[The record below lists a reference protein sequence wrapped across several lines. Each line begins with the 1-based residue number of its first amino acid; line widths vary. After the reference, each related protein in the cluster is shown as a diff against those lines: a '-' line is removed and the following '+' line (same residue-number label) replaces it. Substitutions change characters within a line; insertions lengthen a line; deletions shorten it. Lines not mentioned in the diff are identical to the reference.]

1 MGQNS
6 TDVDTASQCMAQ
18 ASEAVLN
25 GFALRSSVQCITY
38 PQRYVD
44 VNGIAMWE
52 RVQRLL
58 EQASVC

>member
-1 MGQNS
+1 
-6 TDVDTASQCMAQ
+6 MAQ